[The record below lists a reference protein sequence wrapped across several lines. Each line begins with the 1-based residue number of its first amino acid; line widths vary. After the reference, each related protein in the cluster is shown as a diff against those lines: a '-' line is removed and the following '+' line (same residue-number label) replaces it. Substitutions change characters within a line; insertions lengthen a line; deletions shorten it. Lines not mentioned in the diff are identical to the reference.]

1 MFKKILIA
9 AGTALSVVVAAISFQ
24 SSANAADVKFGVHTV
39 KHKGAGFHG
48 VKRKGFN
55 QNRLK
60 HRGFVRGGAKKQ
72 SFSHRNEK
80 KSFAHKKVKK
90 KSFVHKP
97 VKNKKV
103 HVAKKVH
110 KKAYVPKKVHVHK
123 PIIIKKHHVKKHYA
137 LSNKKLR
144 HYLRAK
150 GLYNIH
156 FIDRGHGVVKLI
168 ADNRRGYLGK
178 YKVDAYNADII
189 DGHVIR
195 YH

>member
-9 AGTALSVVVAAISFQ
+9 AGTALSVIAASISFQ
-24 SSANAADVKFGVHTV
+24 SSANAANAKFGVHTV
-39 KHKGAGFHG
+39 KHKGTGFHG
-48 VKRKGFN
+48 AKRKGFN

-60 HRGFVRGGAKKQ
+60 RKGFAQGGVKKK
-72 SFSHRNEK
+72 SFSHKNEK

-90 KSFVHKP
+90 KSVVHKST
-97 VKNKKV
+97 KHKKA
-103 HVAKKVH
+103 HIGKKVH
-110 KKAYVPKKVHVHK
+110 KKAYVSKKNHVHK
-123 PIIIKKHHVKKHYA
+123 PIYIKKHHA

-144 HYLRAK
+144 RHLRAQ

-156 FIDRGHGVVKLI
+156 FIKRGHSVVKLI
-168 ADNRRGYLGK
+168 ADNRRGYLGE
-178 YKVDAYNADII
+178 YKVNAYNARII

>member
-9 AGTALSVVVAAISFQ
+9 AGTALSVIAASISFQ
-24 SSANAADVKFGVHTV
+24 SSANAADAKFGVHTV
-39 KHKGAGFHG
+39 KHKGTGFRG
-48 VKRKGFN
+48 TKRKGFS
-55 QNRLK
+55 QNRLNRK
-60 HRGFVRGGAKKQ
+60 GFAQGGGKKK
-72 SFSHRNEK
+72 SFSQRNEK

-90 KSFVHKP
+90 KSVVHKSA
-97 VKNKKV
+97 KHKKV

-110 KKAYVPKKVHVHK
+110 VHK
-123 PIIIKKHHVKKHYA
+123 PVLIKKHHVKKHYA

-156 FIDRGHGVVKLI
+156 FIDRGHGVVKLT
-168 ADNRRGYLGK
+168 ADNRKGYLGK
-178 YKVDAYNADII
+178 YKVNAYNARII
-189 DGHVIR
+189 DGYIIR

>member
-9 AGTALSVVVAAISFQ
+9 AGTALSVIAASISFQ

-39 KHKGAGFHG
+39 KHKGTGFRG
-48 VKRKGFN
+48 TKRKGFV
-55 QNRLK
+55 Q
-60 HRGFVRGGAKKQ
+60 GGGKKK
-72 SFSHRNEK
+72 SFSQRNEK

-90 KSFVHKP
+90 KSVVHKSA
-97 VKNKKV
+97 KHKKV
-103 HVAKKVH
+103 HVAKKGH
-110 KKAYVPKKVHVHK
+110 KKAYVSKKVHVHK
-123 PIIIKKHHVKKHYA
+123 PVLIKKHHVKKHYA

-156 FIDRGHGVVKLI
+156 FIDRGHGLVKLT
-168 ADNRRGYLGK
+168 ADNRKGYLGK
-178 YKVDAYNADII
+178 YKVNAYNARII
-189 DGHVIR
+189 DGYIIR